1 MSSTTLSLAQAWHV
15 LNYSSTSKS
24 IFKRSKRTTNSAD
37 QINKPLIGA
46 IALSL
51 GLLLLG
57 IYVNP
62 LNEIFELHPLN
73 LYEWGIVSL
82 ASILS
87 VIGIS
92 ISMHM
97 FKRVSRS

>member
-1 MSSTTLSLAQAWHV
+1 MSFTTLSLVQAWHV
-15 LNYSSTSKS
+15 LNYSSTLRSLFK
-24 IFKRSKRTTNSAD
+24 IFKRTVDSANG
-37 QINKPLIGA
+37 INKPLIGA

-51 GLLLLG
+51 GLLLLV

-87 VIGIS
+87 VIAIS
-92 ISMHM
+92 VLYTSC
-97 FKRVSRS
+97 